1 MQDHYKVLG
10 VRRKA
15 TPAEIKAAFRELAR
29 QNHPDVAGEANKDQF
44 IAIKE
49 AYEVLSDPERR
60 SSFDAALTYT
70 ETIAR
75 QREQAEAARAQSQGS
90 RQQYFQTDPEPRK
103 TAQAAEHRVTSADM
117 LRMTTLFNQ
126 GRLRE
131 AETKANEILEIDPRS
146 PLALAVIA
154 DLARTRGD
162 IVKAAKYYGLAA
174 QYAPENEI
182 YLKRHTEM
190 LDAMGKPAD
199 GAPRAAAKQTQPNQ
213 TPLTVAAFLEIAMV
227 VYVVLARE
235 TPALPMLAPISTW
248 TISLIS
254 MLSLSGVVLG
264 ACLSASNALGRFS
277 VANGSTIAK
286 VPPGVAL
293 MFIALFNFWAAIL
306 IYLLIGLTQ
315 KAMNSS
321 ITKLASACAA
331 TVVLFAC
338 ASLLK
343 SPNAALQTLAWGG
356 NLVYLGGILGWLA
369 ADSLKPR

>member
-29 QNHPDVAGEANKDQF
+29 QNHPDVAGEGNKDKF

-60 SSFDAALTYT
+60 ASFDAALTYT

-90 RQQYFQTDPEPRK
+90 RQQYFQTEPEPRRS
-103 TAQAAEHRVTSADM
+103 TQAAEPRITSADM

-131 AETKANEILEIDPRS
+131 AEAKAMEILEIDPRS

-199 GAPRAAAKQTQPNQ
+199 GAPRATVKQVQPNQ
-213 TPLTVAAFLEIAMV
+213 APLTIAAFLVIVMV
-227 VYVVLARE
+227 VYVVLAQE
-235 TPALPMLAPISTW
+235 LPALPMVAPISTW

-254 MLSLSGVVLG
+254 MLALSGVVLG

-306 IYLLIGLTQ
+306 LYLLIGVTQ

-321 ITKLASACAA
+321 ITKLASACAV
-331 TVVLFAC
+331 TVVLFSC
-338 ASLLK
+338 AGLLK
-343 SPNAALQTLAWGG
+343 SPNTALQTLAWGG